1 MNIFYLHTDPRVAAR
16 YHNDKQVVKMILE
29 SAQMLSTAH
38 RELDDDVDDI
48 LYRSTHKNHP
58 STKWAREN
66 ITNYMWLYFLFE
78 ALCDEY
84 THRYGKVHLTDK
96 KLRNILQHNP
106 KNISPDSS
114 FIQPPQCMPDEYKIE
129 GNSVK
134 AYRNYYMGEKSGFAK
149 WSKRRKPLWW
159 KNET

>member
-1 MNIFYLHTDPRVAAR
+1 VNIFYLHTDPRVAAR
-16 YHNDKQVVKMILE
+16 YHNDKHVVKMILE

-38 RELDDDVDDI
+38 RELDDNVDDI

-78 ALCDEY
+78 SLCDEY
-84 THRYGKVHLTDK
+84 THRYGKVHLTDQ
-96 KLRNILQHNP
+96 KLRDVLQHNP

-114 FIQPPQCMPDEYKIE
+114 FIQPPQCMPDEYKVE

-134 AYRNYYMGEKSGFAK
+134 AYRSYYMGEKSGFAK
-149 WSKRRKPLWW
+149 WTKRRKPLWW